1 MAGESTRERIL
12 TAAERLFAERG
23 ITSTSMRALTR
34 AAGVNLAAAHYHFG
48 SKEAL
53 LDAVIERRS
62 LPLNRERI
70 RELERHEA
78 ERDDAAPEIESIFR
92 AFLLP
97 TVRDLTKSPQE
108 NSHLPRLFAR
118 VEAQPP
124 ELLEALYRKHLGGVA
139 RRFVE
144 ALQRALPELP
154 KEVVADR
161 FRLAMGSIFSLFS
174 GNCDLDFIPD
184 HTPQVLAVEQ
194 KLEQVIAFVSGGMHA
209 PHAARRAPGPRPRRT
224 PGDR

>member
-1 MAGESTRERIL
+1 
-12 TAAERLFAERG
+12 
-23 ITSTSMRALTR
+23 MRALTN

-53 LDAVIERRS
+53 LDAVIERRA
-62 LPLNRERI
+62 LPLNLTRI

-78 ERDDAAPEIESIFR
+78 ERGDTAPEVECIFR

-97 TVRDLTKSPQE
+97 AVRDLTEAPEE
-108 NSHLPRLFAR
+108 NIHLPRLFAR

-124 ELLEALYRKHLGGVA
+124 EMLEALYRKHLGSVA

-184 HTPQVLAVEQ
+184 HTPQVLAVEA
-194 KLEQVIAFVSGGMHA
+194 KLEQVIAFVSGGM
-209 PHAARRAPGPRPRRT
+209 RAPLTPDAPRALAARRT
-224 PGDR
+224 PGDT

>member
-1 MAGESTRERIL
+1 MAGEDTRERIL

-23 ITSTSMRALTR
+23 ITSTSVRALTH
-34 AAGVNLAAAHYHFG
+34 AAEVNLAAAHYHFG

-53 LDAVIERRS
+53 LDAVIERRA
-62 LPLNRERI
+62 LPLNAARV
-70 RELERHEA
+70 RELERHED
-78 ERDDAAPEIESIFR
+78 ERGDAGPEVESIFR

-97 TVRDLTKSPQE
+97 AVRDLIEGPEESD
-108 NSHLPRLFAR
+108 HLPRLLAR

-124 ELLEALYRKHLGGVA
+124 ELLEGLYRKHLGDVT

-154 KEVVADR
+154 KEEVSDR

-184 HTPQVLAVEQ
+184 HPPQVLSVEA
-194 KLEQVIAFVSGGMHA
+194 KLEQVIAFVSEGMRA
-209 PHAARRAPGPRPRRT
+209 PHLARRT
-224 PGDR
+224 PGSRVEEDSR

>member
-1 MAGESTRERIL
+1 MAGEDTRERIL

-23 ITSTSMRALTR
+23 ITSTSMRALTT
-34 AAGVNLAAAHYHFG
+34 AAGVNLAAVHYHFG

-53 LDAVIERRS
+53 LDAVIERRA
-62 LPLNRERI
+62 LPLNAARI
-70 RELERHEA
+70 RELERHED
-78 ERDDAAPEIESIFR
+78 ERGDAAPEVESIFR

-97 TVRDLTKSPQE
+97 TVRDLIEGPEASD
-108 NSHLPRLFAR
+108 HLPRLLAR

-124 ELLEALYRKHLGGVA
+124 ELLEGLYRKHLGGIA

-154 KEVVADR
+154 KDVVSDR
-161 FRLAMGSIFSLFS
+161 FRLATGSIFSLFS

-184 HTPQVLAVEQ
+184 HPPHVLSVES
-194 KLEQVIAFVSGGMHA
+194 KLEQAIAFVSGGMRA
-209 PHAARRAPGPRPRRT
+209 PHSARPAPGPRVEEDSR
-224 PGDR
+224 